1 MKSSSGG
8 RRAYPDW
15 NRFIWKGDYA
25 GENIRLVKSQGSYL
39 ALNSLENQVYSAT
52 YTAMEDSV
60 IYALPV
66 QGEASI
72 RNIIAKNADYRA
84 IMVSSQFKTAV
95 ELYRIKSSYI
105 ERAERLCSFLQR
117 SYEAYKGI
125 CADNNVPATGI
136 EELEELQPYEDT
148 QGINEHKI
156 EYYEE
161 GAKIPLSVNKSY
173 FSYSEKMAF
182 FQVGEIRELVTSLL
196 EDCAELA
203 EYIKTLMGVMCLR
216 PRNNLFDHICDRA
229 LSIKEK
235 NEIPEEIHILLRGIV
250 DEFVF
255 QHKELES
262 QTVNAPIYNMDLMKR
277 KMEGLVSEKA
287 VVDERSQEERE
298 ADIKRDMESLKGS
311 MHQILQIC
319 LLVQWMKMASSSSG
333 MWTFGEGAGQNVC
346 G

>member
-1 MKSSSGG
+1 MLKTNGRNMVSKDEIIFQEGDALTQIGIVLSGKV
-8 RRAYPDW
+8 
-15 NRFIWKGDYA
+15 IMQ

-148 QGINEHKI
+148 QAINEHKI
-156 EYYEE
+156 
-161 GAKIPLSVNKSY
+161 GVLPL
-173 FSYSEKMAF
+173 
-182 FQVGEIRELVTSLL
+182 R
-196 EDCAELA
+196 
-203 EYIKTLMGVMCLR
+203 R
-216 PRNNLFDHICDRA
+216 IC
-229 LSIKEK
+229 
-235 NEIPEEIHILLRGIV
+235 V
-250 DEFVF
+250 
-255 QHKELES
+255 
-262 QTVNAPIYNMDLMKR
+262 
-277 KMEGLVSEKA
+277 
-287 VVDERSQEERE
+287 
-298 ADIKRDMESLKGS
+298 
-311 MHQILQIC
+311 
-319 LLVQWMKMASSSSG
+319 
-333 MWTFGEGAGQNVC
+333 
-346 G
+346 